1 MDGQSQS
8 VAELRLNDSTVL
20 DNITF
25 NLNLPVYMQRVG
37 VDLIYVFNGSRGVL
51 YNTSTPVP
59 IYPVNNTQTV
69 ANFTANSTIPIT
81 PQKNSNINVLKISS

>member
-1 MDGQSQS
+1 
-8 VAELRLNDSTVL
+8 LNDGTVL

-51 YNTSTPVP
+51 YNTSTP
-59 IYPVNNTQTV
+59 IAPVNNTQTA
-69 ANFTANSTIPIT
+69 ANFTANSTIPVT
-81 PQKNSNINVLKISS
+81 PQKNNNIDVLKMSS